1 MGNTTKWIPQ
11 TEKIKLVKRIQKM
24 PETRD
29 KHILTDVFINEMS
42 CKQVADS
49 MKYFSNR
56 GTPIS
61 HRQVVNVVKKFYP
74 DYGSISVGKGNTR
87 SRNPESRKAKE
98 LFWILIDE
106 RGALCEQ
113 CKKRGVPLE
122 LHHIIPI
129 AFGGKTDR
137 DNCMILCVPCHN
149 VETQKQKWGE
159 HHKGWQKK
167 EGSEGGGKKNDKP

>member
-42 CKQVADS
+42 CKQVANS
-49 MKYFSNR
+49 MRYLSNR
-56 GTPIS
+56 GKPIS
-61 HRQVVNVVKKFYP
+61 HRQVINVVKGFYP
-74 DYGSISVGKGNTR
+74 EYGYSGVSKGKGSSR

-106 RGALCEQ
+106 RGPLCEQ
-113 CKKRGVPLE
+113 CKKRGVPLQ
-122 LHHIIPI
+122 LHHIIPV

-137 DNCMILCVPCHN
+137 DNCLILCVPCHN

-159 HHKGWQKK
+159 YHKGWQERK
-167 EGSEGGGKKNDKP
+167 ETKDGGQKE